1 MILPKTLPL
10 LLLTMFSQD
19 MANAQAPET
28 VKAEIVTLSWQ
39 GNIKSL
45 WFQGA
50 KDPEQLDIY
59 ESGFAMPF
67 EYTGPSAISFYKDKG
82 VFDLPPEK
90 RPPPA
95 AVAKLP
101 GNGGS
106 VMLLFTVV
114 PDDSGKWEVRS
125 FDNSL
130 RSFPPGSYRFFN
142 LTDSPIQI
150 AIDKTVNPPIASKS
164 LAVIAPPSGETIRDV
179 MLQIAVGK
187 NIAYSSQWGHRDV
200 RRATVFVAS
209 STRGERR
216 LEIRK
221 FFQSV
226 IPEPASASAS
236 SYTNPA
242 FR

>member
-1 MILPKTLPL
+1 MSRSKTLSPL
-10 LLLTMFSQD
+10 FLIMFSQG
-19 MANAQAPET
+19 MANAQAPES

-39 GNIKSL
+39 GNIKNL

-50 KDPEQLDIY
+50 KDPEQLEIY
-59 ESGFAMPF
+59 ESGFTMPF
-67 EYTGPSAISFYKDKG
+67 EYTGPPVISFYKDKG
-82 VFDLPPEK
+82 VFALPPEK
-90 RPPPA
+90 RPPPV

-101 GNGGS
+101 KNGES
-106 VMLLFTVV
+106 VMLLFTVA

-130 RSFPPGSYRFFN
+130 ASFPPGSYRFFN

-150 AIDKTVNPPIASKS
+150 AIDKTVNPPIAPKS
-164 LAVIAPPSGETIRDV
+164 LAVISPPSGEAIRDI
-179 MLQIAVGK
+179 MLQIAAGK

-209 STRGERR
+209 STRGVGR

-226 IPEPASASAS
+226 IPEQTSP
-236 SYTNPA
+236 
-242 FR
+242 